1 MNTQELQ
8 PFPVDSLPARIR
20 PLVKAAAHDN
30 QVEVQLPASLALAAI
45 SALMGR
51 ATEIDAQ
58 RRRKTPPNLYFFTG
72 AEPGTGK
79 TVMSNLLM
87 RPATRLLRREA
98 TRMNREDEKAPPP
111 LLYASDATDAALR
124 KCCAGSPHGTF
135 ALITSDGR
143 DIIDNIVGKHSHG
156 RFAGNALIDGF
167 SGDGNVTA
175 RITRDDTF
183 CENPCIVVSALPQPE
198 KLSELFEHPEIMK
211 SGLGIRILAC
221 IAEKTPAPPAAEQVT
236 DFMVADWEEL
246 LESVVSLYAYSG
258 NPALLKLGGG
268 AMRERDSFE
277 AETAA
282 LEAAEPNAD
291 LQQLIRRQNEM
302 AHRLCN
308 LFHVVRNGA
317 EAREKTVV
325 VTEDWV
331 GAARI
336 VRWYLSQI
344 LALTG
349 VAADND
355 DAKRKARVLK
365 LYSVIQS
372 KKPQGTPITANDL
385 RMSGGVLLTQ
395 LEALVAAYPN
405 EFALVEHRTGRA
417 GRPSL
422 YFEVKSKAA

>member
-8 PFPVDSLPARIR
+8 PFPIDSLPARIR
-20 PLVKAAAHDN
+20 PLVEAAAHDN

-51 ATEIDAQ
+51 ATEIDAK
-58 RRRKTPPNLYFFTG
+58 RRRKTPPNLYFLTG

-98 TRMNREDEKAPPP
+98 TRMNREEEKAPPP

-167 SGDGNVTA
+167 SGDQNVTA
-175 RITRDDTF
+175 RITRDDTY

-198 KLSELFEHPEIMK
+198 KLSELFEHPDIMK

-221 IAEKTPAPPAAEQVT
+221 IAEKTPMPPAAEQVT
-236 DFMVADWEEL
+236 DSMVADWEKL
-246 LESVVSLYAYSG
+246 LESVASLYAYSG
-258 NPALLKLGGG
+258 DPALLKLGGA

-277 AETAA
+277 AETSA
-282 LEAAEPNAD
+282 LEAAEPNSD
-291 LQQLIRRQNEM
+291 LQNLIRRQDEM

-308 LFHVVRNGA
+308 LFHVIRWCA

-325 VTEDWV
+325 ATEDWV

-349 VAADND
+349 VVADND

-372 KKPQGTPITANDL
+372 KKPPGTPITANDL
-385 RMSGGVLLTQ
+385 RLSGGILRTQ

-417 GRPSL
+417 GRVPVF
-422 YFEVKSKAA
+422 FEVKSKAS